1 MEAEKDDLKREKDS
15 LSSTYT
21 PNQRYVPGGSV
32 DEHRDFEAGNII
44 LTGDEI
50 KQQNENLQGFSSLTI
65 NGYEMQKSI
74 HLNSAK
80 RGIQN
85 GSNRPEKLEVW

>member
-1 MEAEKDDLKREKDS
+1 MDGEKDNLNKKKDS
-15 LSSTYT
+15 LSSPYT

-50 KQQNENLQGFSSLTI
+50 KQQNENL
-65 NGYEMQKSI
+65 
-74 HLNSAK
+74 
-80 RGIQN
+80 
-85 GSNRPEKLEVW
+85 

>member
-1 MEAEKDDLKREKDS
+1 MNDKKDDLKQNND
-15 LSSTYT
+15 LLNSTYT

-50 KQQNENLQGFSSLTI
+50 KQQNENL
-65 NGYEMQKSI
+65 
-74 HLNSAK
+74 
-80 RGIQN
+80 
-85 GSNRPEKLEVW
+85 

>member
-50 KQQNENLQGFSSLTI
+50 KQQNENL
-65 NGYEMQKSI
+65 
-74 HLNSAK
+74 
-80 RGIQN
+80 
-85 GSNRPEKLEVW
+85 

>member
-1 MEAEKDDLKREKDS
+1 MMIAQLIPCISSILIQKLPLSGGEKMSIHKDDLKRDKDL

-50 KQQNENLQGFSSLTI
+50 KQQNENL
-65 NGYEMQKSI
+65 
-74 HLNSAK
+74 
-80 RGIQN
+80 
-85 GSNRPEKLEVW
+85 